1 MTEKYF
7 LLFVDTLYSNFLL
20 CVKEDFA
27 FSTMQNFGY
36 DMRLVWP
43 ITLGAIFVALIVNYI
58 FGVLLA
64 KIFEAENNKSYQMYQ
79 NLWHKYYLVIFIFA
93 LLPIA
98 AKAIIVICGFFRF
111 KFLRSLFL
119 ALIIKLFYYNF
130 LL

>member
-1 MTEKYF
+1 MTEEYV
-7 LLFVDTLYSNFLL
+7 LLFVDTFYSNFLL

-27 FSTMQNFGY
+27 FSAMHNFGY
-36 DMRLVWP
+36 NMQLVWP
-43 ITLGAIFVALIVNYI
+43 VTLGAILAALIVNYT

-64 KIFEAENNKSYQMYQ
+64 KMFDAENNQAYQMYK
-79 NLWHKYYLVIFIFA
+79 NLWHKYYLVIFVFA

-98 AKAIIVICGFFRF
+98 AKVIIVICGFFRF

-119 ALIIKLFYYNF
+119 GLIIKSFYYKF